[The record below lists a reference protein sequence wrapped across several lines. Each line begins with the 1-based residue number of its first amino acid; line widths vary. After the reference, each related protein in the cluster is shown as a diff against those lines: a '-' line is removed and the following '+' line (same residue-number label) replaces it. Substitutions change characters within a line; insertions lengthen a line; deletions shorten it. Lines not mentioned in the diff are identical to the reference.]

1 MSETSSDAES
11 SCGWTI
17 ISNEGSDIE
26 TLGLEAAVEY
36 AAEVLECPPVE
47 EEKLQDTQA
56 SASGDGRVEERSAD
70 SLDDTLGERNV
81 VETLCA
87 AEAGD
92 KAAGK
97 EHVSLLSSSD
107 HSDIV
112 TLGDLKEDE
121 HADVEEEAAASEE
134 FYLGTSCSSQYTFTA
149 ADTGLMM
156 SHWKLP
162 QSLVNLGHHLRSQLT
177 GGRSFAVF
185 PAQQPTV
192 TNSSSSEDE
201 AGRSAS
207 TVIRRR
213 RVRKSTTSVVTE
225 PEEEEE
231 EEGLESGLSEEEKE
245 EEEEVQEEKLQEEQ
259 AEVRPAAALDVR
271 IQGQGS
277 SILNKCILLALIIAI
292 SMGFGHFYG
301 TVQIQERQKI
311 VEKIRVNELDGVRDL
326 LQQHVQEQ
334 PFTNQWGDL
343 SLKDLDEQKVISLLT
358 EVIEKIKKEN
368 QEINIKQAH
377 VQAQR
382 DNLEMLLKQ
391 KTEERTNIVA
401 QQQRLTAENQRLKNS
416 LEREE
421 KSLSTLQEEL
431 RNLRSKIRDLEA
443 MGAGAD
449 TLLSENQ
456 RLKEQLEEEK
466 QLIRNFHA
474 QRDDFTAEAQTLR
487 KKLDKEKRI
496 TDELRRE
503 MNLLRSHI
511 PGAGKDAG
519 TEADELQSRLMDLE
533 KRLSFEQQRSDLWER
548 LYVETKEE
556 RAKGDTE
563 SKVKKPKEGMA
574 GKVKET
580 FDAVKNSTKEFVHHH
595 KEQIKKA
602 KEAVKENLRK
612 FSDSVKSTFRHFK
625 DSASTFI
632 NKARGFYKKRCDD
645 KNTKES
651 WQHRSHKPHHRHSHK
666 YDDSFRSNHNT
677 RKSGYKVHEDR
688 GQSSHKASLKGCAGV
703 FDCAYRE
710 SMSLFNTAM
719 EPIRADEF
727 YQLLQSYL
735 QQEVDHFHH
744 WKELEMFIN
753 NFFHNG
759 VFIHDQMLF
768 TDFVSGVEDYLVDMH
783 EYHGLDDDVFGD
795 LDDYVYRHFFGEAYT
810 KSYGPSGPFERPDTD
825 SKEET
830 RSKHQQRKQQRAR
843 SRPHSER
850 KWSRSGRNADRHM
863 ADVKIELGPMP
874 FDPKY

>member
-36 AAEVLECPPVE
+36 GAELLERPPVE
-47 EEKLQDTQA
+47 EAELHDTQA
-56 SASGDGRVEERSAD
+56 SASGAGCVEERGAD
-70 SLDDTLGERNV
+70 SLDDTLGEQTV
-81 VETLCA
+81 DETLYVS
-87 AEAGD
+87 EAGD
-92 KAAGK
+92 SAEGK
-97 EHVSLLSSSD
+97 GHVSLLSFSD

-112 TLGDLKEDE
+112 TLGDLKEDD
-121 HADVEEEAAASEE
+121 HADVEEEAAANEE
-134 FYLGTSCSSQYTFTA
+134 FYLGTSCSSQYAFTA
-149 ADTGLMM
+149 AETGLMM

-162 QSLVNLGHHLRSQLT
+162 QSLVNLGYHLRSQLT

-185 PAQQPTV
+185 PVQQPAV

-201 AGRSAS
+201 AGQGAS

-213 RVRKSTTSVVTE
+213 RVRKNTTSIVTD
-225 PEEEEE
+225 PEEEEA
-231 EEGLESGLSEEEKE
+231 LESGPSE
-245 EEEEVQEEKLQEEQ
+245 EEEEVEEETQQEEQ
-259 AEVRPAAALDVR
+259 AEVRPAAALHVR
-271 IQGQGS
+271 MQGQGS

-301 TVQIQERQKI
+301 TVQIQERQKN
-311 VEKIRVNELDGVRDL
+311 VEKIRVNELDSVRDL
-326 LQQHVQEQ
+326 LRDEH
-334 PFTNQWGDL
+334 FTKQAQRGDFA
-343 SLKDLDEQKVISLLT
+343 LKDLDEQKVISLLT

-368 QEINIKQAH
+368 QEINVNQAH
-377 VQAQR
+377 IQAQR
-382 DNLEMLLKQ
+382 DDLEMLLKQ
-391 KTEERTNIVA
+391 KAEERTNIAA
-401 QQQRLTAENQRLKNS
+401 QQQRLTAENQQLKRS

-431 RNLRSKIRDLEA
+431 RNLRSKIRELEA
-443 MGAGAD
+443 KGAGAD
-449 TLLSENQ
+449 SLLSENH

-466 QLIRNFHA
+466 QLIRNFHT
-474 QRDDFTAEAQTLR
+474 QREDLMAEAQTLR
-487 KKLDKEKRI
+487 KKLDKERRS
-496 TDELRRE
+496 TDEMRRE
-503 MNLLRSHI
+503 LTRLRSRI
-511 PGAGKDAG
+511 PGAGKEAG
-519 TEADELQSRLMDLE
+519 SEAEELQSRLMELE

-563 SKVKKPKEGMA
+563 SKVKKPKAGMA

-632 NKARGFYKKRCDD
+632 NKARGFYKKRCDE
-645 KNTKES
+645 KNPKES
-651 WQHRSHKPHHRHSHK
+651 
-666 YDDSFRSNHNT
+666 FHNT

-688 GQSSHKASLKGCAGV
+688 GQNSHKANFKGCSGV
-703 FDCAYRE
+703 FDCAYQE
-710 SMSLFNTAM
+710 SMSLFNKAM

-735 QQEVDHFHH
+735 HQEVDHFHH
-744 WKELEMFIN
+744 WKELEIFIN
-753 NFFHNG
+753 SFFHNG

-768 TDFVSGVEDYLVDMH
+768 TDFVSGVEDYLADMH

-795 LDDYVYRHFFGEAYT
+795 LDDYVYRHFFGETYT
-810 KSYGPSGPFERPDTD
+810 KSYGPSGPFERPDTN
-825 SKEET
+825 SKEDS
-830 RSKHQQRKQQRAR
+830 RSKHQRKQQRAR

-850 KWSRSGRNADRHM
+850 KWSRSGRNTDRHM

>member
-26 TLGLEAAVEY
+26 TLGSEAAVEY
-36 AAEVLECPPVE
+36 VAELLERPPVE
-47 EEKLQDTQA
+47 EAGLQDTQS
-56 SASGDGRVEERSAD
+56 SASGAGCVEERSAD
-70 SLDDTLGERNV
+70 SLDETLGERTIE
-81 VETLCA
+81 ETLYVSK
-87 AEAGD
+87 AGD
-92 KAAGK
+92 SPAGK

-121 HADVEEEAAASEE
+121 HADVEERAANEE
-134 FYLGTSCSSQYTFTA
+134 FYLGTSCSSQYAFTA
-149 ADTGLMM
+149 AETGLMM

-162 QSLVNLGHHLRSQLT
+162 QSMVNLGYHLRSQLT
-177 GGRSFAVF
+177 GGRYFAVF
-185 PAQQPTV
+185 PVQKPAV

-201 AGRSAS
+201 AGRNAG

-213 RVRKSTTSVVTE
+213 RVRKNTTSIATE
-225 PEEEEE
+225 PDEEEEA
-231 EEGLESGLSEEEKE
+231 LESGLSEEEE
-245 EEEEVQEEKLQEEQ
+245 EEEEVKEDKQQKEQ
-259 AEVRPAAALDVR
+259 AEVRPDSALDVR
-271 IQGQGS
+271 MQGQGS
-277 SILNKCILLALIIAI
+277 SILNKCILLALIVAI

-301 TVQIQERQKI
+301 TVQIQERQK
-311 VEKIRVNELDGVRDL
+311 VGEKIKVNELDGVRDL

-334 PFTNQWGDL
+334 PFTNERGDFG
-343 SLKDLDEQKVISLLT
+343 LKDLDDQKMISLLT

-368 QEINIKQAH
+368 QEINIKGAH
-377 VQAQR
+377 IRAQR
-382 DNLEMLLKQ
+382 DDLEMLLKQ
-391 KTEERTNIVA
+391 KAEERTNIVA
-401 QQQRLTAENQRLKNS
+401 QQQRLTAENQRLKSS

-421 KSLSTLQEEL
+421 NSLSKLQGEL
-431 RNLRSKIRDLEA
+431 RSLRSKIKDLEA

-449 TLLSENQ
+449 SLLSENQ
-456 RLKEQLEEEK
+456 KLKEQLEEEK
-466 QLIRNFHA
+466 QLIRNFHT
-474 QRDDFTAEAQTLR
+474 QRENLMAEAQTLR
-487 KKLDKEKRI
+487 KKLEKEMKV

-503 MNLLRSHI
+503 LNRLRSRI
-511 PGAGKDAG
+511 PGAGKEDG
-519 TEADELQSRLMDLE
+519 SEAEELQSRLMELE

-563 SKVKKPKEGMA
+563 SKLKKPKVGMTR
-574 GKVKET
+574 KVKET

-632 NKARGFYKKRCDD
+632 NKARGFYNKVCDE

-651 WQHRSHKPHHRHSHK
+651 WQHRLHKPHHRHSHK
-666 YDDSFRSNHNT
+666 YDESFRSNHNT

-688 GQSSHKASLKGCAGV
+688 GQNNQRPNLKGCYGV
-703 FDCAYRE
+703 FDCAYQE
-710 SMSLFNTAM
+710 SMSLFKKAM

-768 TDFVSGVEDYLVDMH
+768 TDFVSGVEDYLADMH
-783 EYHGLDDDVFGD
+783 EYHGLDDDVFGN

-810 KSYGPSGPFERPDTD
+810 KGYGPSGSFERPETD
-825 SKEET
+825 SKEAS
-830 RSKHQQRKQQRAR
+830 RSKYQQRKQQRAR